1 MYAYYRLA
9 MRKEQE
15 IIKMSG
21 QEYLEYKNGV
31 SAFIPKLSNLGK
43 SVKFFI
49 NQ

>member
-15 IIKMSG
+15 
-21 QEYLEYKNGV
+21 YLEYKNGV
-31 SAFIPKLSNLGK
+31 SAFISKLSNLGK